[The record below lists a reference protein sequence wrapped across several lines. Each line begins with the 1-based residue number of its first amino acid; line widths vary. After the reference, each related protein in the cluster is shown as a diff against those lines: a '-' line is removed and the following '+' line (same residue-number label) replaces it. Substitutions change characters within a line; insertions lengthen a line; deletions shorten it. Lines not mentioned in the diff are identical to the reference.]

1 MCIVLECVVSLHI
14 CIPKIDALSKR
25 SKVAETACLNLYR
38 KLIDIPGWYGK
49 YLKHVF
55 FIPQTVDSIPVLQQ
69 AISIQ
74 QRLITMQVVIV
85 GSCDLMCFHVDLVG
99 YGY

>member
-1 MCIVLECVVSLHI
+1 MITSSVYFKRLMHCQREARLLRPHVSTCIASLLIYLVGMEFI
-14 CIPKIDALSKR
+14 CR
-25 SKVAETACLNLYR
+25 
-38 KLIDIPGWYGK
+38 
-49 YLKHVF
+49 VF

-74 QRLITMQVVIV
+74 QRLIAMQVIIV
-85 GSCDLMCFHVDLVG
+85 GSCDLMCLHGDFVG